1 MAAKVAL
8 IAGTGFYDLP
18 ALRESAAEVVAT
30 RYGDAQVT
38 RGNWSGVDLLF
49 LTRHGAGHTI
59 PPHKINY
66 RANLK
71 ALQDLGASSIVAINV
86 VGGVDRAL
94 QPGDLELVDDFIDFT
109 SGRINTFFDGDDGN
123 GVQHIDMTNV
133 YDKKIQR
140 ALLSSAERLGIKL
153 RTGGI
158 YAGFDG
164 PRFETPAEIRFAAL
178 AGATVVGMTGC
189 PEAALARELG
199 IPYAAI
205 ALVVNPAA
213 GLVAGEITMAEI
225 NAALAAGKSRVLAIL
240 EGALGEIA
248 QR

>member
-1 MAAKVAL
+1 MAKVAL

-18 ALRESAAEVVAT
+18 NLTNRSEQIVDT
-30 RYGDAQVT
+30 KYGQAKIIT
-38 RGNWSGVDLLF
+38 GNMGDVEIVF
-49 LTRHGAGHTI
+49 LTRHGSGHTI
-59 PPHKINY
+59 PPHMINY
-66 RANLK
+66 RANIK
-71 ALQDLGASSIVAINV
+71 ALQQLGVSSVVAVNV
-86 VGGVDRAL
+86 VGGVDRTL
-94 QPGDLELVDDFIDFT
+94 KPGDLTLIDDFIDYT
-109 SGRINTFFDGDDGN
+109 SGRINTFFDGGDEF

-133 YDKKIQR
+133 YDKRIQS
-140 ALLSSAERLGIKL
+140 ALLTSANRLGIKL

-213 GLVAGEITMAEI
+213 GLVEAEITIAEI
-225 NAALAAGKSRVLAIL
+225 NAALAAGKDRVLSIID
-240 EGALGEIA
+240 GALSEIA
-248 QR
+248 KL